1 MSGMK
6 KMLGEQQKQVRFF
19 LNLLKQ
25 ARILLPVCVIVLIGC
40 ACATTG
46 VPTLKPPACPAWNEK
61 AIDQFNAVLTS
72 EMKTKDLEYHVAE
85 QLRHCEALDAWLED
99 ED

>member
-6 KMLGEQQKQVRFF
+6 KMLAEQQRQVRFF
-19 LNLLKQ
+19 LNPLKRV
-25 ARILLPVCVIVLIGC
+25 AILLPVCVIVLTG
-40 ACATTG
+40 CATTG
-46 VPTLKPPACPAWNEK
+46 GPTLKPPACPAWSEK
-61 AIDQFNAVLTS
+61 AIDQLNAVLTS
-72 EMKTKDLEYHVAE
+72 GMEVNDLEYHVAE

>member
-6 KMLGEQQKQVRFF
+6 KMLAEQQRRVRYF
-19 LNLLKQ
+19 LNPLKRV
-25 ARILLPVCVIVLIGC
+25 AILLPVCVIVLAG
-40 ACATTG
+40 CATTG
-46 VPTLKPPACPAWNEK
+46 VATLKPPACPAWSNK
-61 AIDQFNAVLTS
+61 AIVQLEAVLTS
-72 EMKTKDLEYHVAE
+72 GMKIKDLEYHVAE

>member
-6 KMLGEQQKQVRFF
+6 KMLAEQQRQVRFF
-19 LNLLKQ
+19 LNPLKRV
-25 ARILLPVCVIVLIGC
+25 AILLPVCVIALAG
-40 ACATTG
+40 CATTG
-46 VPTLKPPACPAWNEK
+46 VPTLKPPPCPAWNNK
-61 AIDQFNAVLTS
+61 AITQLETVLTS
-72 EMKTKDLEYHVAE
+72 GMEIKDLEYHIAE

>member
-6 KMLGEQQKQVRFF
+6 KMLAEQQRQVRF
-19 LNLLKQ
+19 LHNLLKRV
-25 ARILLPVCVIVLIGC
+25 AILLLVCGIVLAGC

-46 VPTLKPPACPAWNEK
+46 VPTLKPPACPAWSGK
-61 AIDQFNAVLTS
+61 AIDQLNAVLTS
-72 EMKTKDLEYHVAE
+72 GMEVNDLEYHVAE
-85 QLRHCEALDAWLED
+85 QLRHCEALDAWLQD

>member
-6 KMLGEQQKQVRFF
+6 KMLGEQQGQEGF
-19 LNLLKQ
+19 LHNLLKRV
-25 ARILLPVCVIVLIGC
+25 AILLLVCGIALAG
-40 ACATTG
+40 CATTG
-46 VPTLKPPACPAWNEK
+46 VTTLKPPACPAWNNK
-61 AIDQFNAVLTS
+61 AIIQLNAVLTS
-72 EMKTKDLEYHVAE
+72 GMKIKDLEYHVAE

>member
-1 MSGMK
+1 M
-6 KMLGEQQKQVRFF
+6 
-19 LNLLKQ
+19 
-25 ARILLPVCVIVLIGC
+25 
-40 ACATTG
+40 
-46 VPTLKPPACPAWNEK
+46 PTLKPPACPAWSEK

-72 EMKTKDLEYHVAE
+72 EMEVKDLEYHVAE

>member
-6 KMLGEQQKQVRFF
+6 K
-19 LNLLKQ
+19 N
-25 ARILLPVCVIVLIGC
+25 ARRAAKASKVFSQPIKTGSEFLLPVCVIVLAG
-40 ACATTG
+40 CATTG
-46 VPTLKPPACPAWNEK
+46 VPTLKPPACPAWNDK
-61 AIDQFNAVLTS
+61 AIVQLEVVLTS
-72 EMKTKDLEYHVAE
+72 GLEIKDLEYHVAE

>member
-6 KMLGEQQKQVRFF
+6 KMLEEQQRQVRF
-19 LNLLKQ
+19 LHNLLKRV
-25 ARILLPVCVIVLIGC
+25 AILLLVCVIALAG
-40 ACATTG
+40 CATTG
-46 VPTLKPPACPAWNEK
+46 VATLKPPACPAWSNK
-61 AIDQFNAVLTS
+61 AIVQLEAVLTS
-72 EMKTKDLEYHVAE
+72 GMKIKDLEYHVAE

>member
-6 KMLGEQQKQVRFF
+6 KMLVLRRGHIRF
-19 LNLLKQ
+19 LLYPLKR
-25 ARILLPVCVIVLIGC
+25 AAILLPVCVIVLAG
-40 ACATTG
+40 CATTG
-46 VPTLKPPACPAWNEK
+46 VPTLKPPACPAWSGK
-61 AIDQFNAVLTS
+61 AIDQLNAVLTS
-72 EMKTKDLEYHVAE
+72 GMEVNDLEYHVAE

>member
-6 KMLGEQQKQVRFF
+6 KMLGERQRQVRF
-19 LNLLKQ
+19 LHNLLKR
-25 ARILLPVCVIVLIGC
+25 AAILLLVCVIVLAGC

-46 VPTLKPPACPAWNEK
+46 VPILKPPACPVWSEN

-72 EMKTKDLEYHVAE
+72 GMKVNDLEYHIAE

>member
-6 KMLGEQQKQVRFF
+6 KMRGEQQRQARFF
-19 LNLLKQ
+19 LNRLRLV
-25 ARILLPVCVIVLIGC
+25 AILLPVCVIVLAG
-40 ACATTG
+40 CATTG
-46 VPTLKPPACPAWNEK
+46 VATLKPPACPAWSNK
-61 AIDQFNAVLTS
+61 AIVQLEAVLTS
-72 EMKTKDLEYHVAE
+72 GMKIKDLEYHVAE